1 MKLGV
6 NEIFRWLCIF
16 IPFIVVSYTADL
28 GWGIAV
34 SALISLFFI
43 GRDYLMFARWAESP
57 LAASPRQTGFLA
69 QPHRNLY
76 RSLHNYR
83 GRSLRLAQGLRLLRR
98 RAGGLPDGW
107 VIVGTRGEIQG
118 FNNASQILLGLRKND
133 RGKSLASLI
142 RDPAAADLVA
152 GRVESETIEIPSPS
166 QDGRRL
172 EIRRIVEENEHTIF
186 LARDVT
192 ELNRL
197 LSMRQDFVANV
208 SHELRTPLTVI
219 LGYAESV
226 DANMTQEEVLTILK
240 RMDGPAKRMKSLVED
255 LLTLTR
261 LESSPLPAADMV
273 KSYDGGL
280 YLESAIQD
288 ARQLSGGKHEFA
300 LEAEHG
306 LVIEG
311 VPPELDSALSNL
323 ISNAVRYSP
332 HGGRITARWKATET
346 GVLLEVE
353 DHGVGIAPEH
363 ISRIT
368 ERFYRVDFAS
378 ERIRGGTG
386 LGLAIVKHVLR
397 RHRTQL
403 KVTSELGEGSLFSCE
418 FPCDLTNE
426 TLAKAK

>member
-1 MKLGV
+1 
-6 NEIFRWLCIF
+6 
-16 IPFIVVSYTADL
+16 
-28 GWGIAV
+28 
-34 SALISLFFI
+34 
-43 GRDYLMFARWAESP
+43 
-57 LAASPRQTGFLA
+57 
-69 QPHRNLY
+69 
-76 RSLHNYR
+76 
-83 GRSLRLAQGLRLLRR
+83 
-98 RAGGLPDGW
+98 
-107 VIVGTRGEIQG
+107 
-118 FNNASQILLGLRKND
+118 
-133 RGKSLASLI
+133 
-142 RDPAAADLVA
+142 
-152 GRVESETIEIPSPS
+152 
-166 QDGRRL
+166 
-172 EIRRIVEENEHTIF
+172 
-186 LARDVT
+186 
-192 ELNRL
+192 
-197 LSMRQDFVANV
+197 
-208 SHELRTPLTVI
+208 
-219 LGYAESV
+219 
-226 DANMTQEEVLTILK
+226 
-240 RMDGPAKRMKSLVED
+240 
-255 LLTLTR
+255 
-261 LESSPLPAADMV
+261 MV

-280 YLESAIQD
+280 YLESVIQD

-418 FPCDLTNE
+418 FPRNLTNE
-426 TLAKAK
+426 PLAKAK

>member
-1 MKLGV
+1 
-6 NEIFRWLCIF
+6 
-16 IPFIVVSYTADL
+16 
-28 GWGIAV
+28 
-34 SALISLFFI
+34 
-43 GRDYLMFARWAESP
+43 
-57 LAASPRQTGFLA
+57 
-69 QPHRNLY
+69 
-76 RSLHNYR
+76 
-83 GRSLRLAQGLRLLRR
+83 
-98 RAGGLPDGW
+98 
-107 VIVGTRGEIQG
+107 
-118 FNNASQILLGLRKND
+118 
-133 RGKSLASLI
+133 
-142 RDPAAADLVA
+142 
-152 GRVESETIEIPSPS
+152 
-166 QDGRRL
+166 
-172 EIRRIVEENEHTIF
+172 
-186 LARDVT
+186 
-192 ELNRL
+192 
-197 LSMRQDFVANV
+197 
-208 SHELRTPLTVI
+208 
-219 LGYAESV
+219 
-226 DANMTQEEVLTILK
+226 MTQEEVLTILK

-261 LESSPLPAADMV
+261 LESSPLPATDMV

-280 YLESAIQD
+280 YLESVLQD

-378 ERIRGGTG
+378 ERVRGGTG

-397 RHRTQL
+397 RHRTLL
-403 KVTSELGEGSLFSCE
+403 KVTSELGEF
-418 FPCDLTNE
+418 
-426 TLAKAK
+426 